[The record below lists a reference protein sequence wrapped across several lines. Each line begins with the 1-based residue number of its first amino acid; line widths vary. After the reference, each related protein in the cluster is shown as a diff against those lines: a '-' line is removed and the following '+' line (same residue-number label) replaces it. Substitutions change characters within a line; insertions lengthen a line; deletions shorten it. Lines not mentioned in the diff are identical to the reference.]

1 MKELSFILQYIKKPR
16 TIGAILPSSKYLANK
31 MIEGVDF
38 GQAECIV
45 EYGPGTGVFT
55 EKLLENRNE
64 NTIIMLLEY
73 DYEFYRLLKDKFRYE
88 ENLIIIHDSSE
99 NVDKYLAKHNID
111 SVDYIISGLPFASLP
126 QQISEDILKKTQK
139 VLKKDGKFITFQYTL
154 FKMNFI
160 KSFFKDISLKREFRN
175 IPPAYVLN
183 CRNLQSDMV
192 E

>member
-1 MKELSFILQYIKKPR
+1 MKEISFILQYIKKPR

-38 GQAECIV
+38 EQAECIV

-55 EKLLENRNE
+55 EKLLQNRNE

-73 DYEFYRLLKDKFRYE
+73 DYEFYSLLKDRFRYE

-99 NVDKYLAKHNID
+99 NVDKYLAKHNINC
-111 SVDYIISGLPFASLP
+111 VDYVISGLPFASLP
-126 QQISEDILKKTQK
+126 QQISEDILKKTQSI
-139 VLKKDGKFITFQYTL
+139 LKKDGKFITFQYTL
-154 FKMNFI
+154 FKMKFI
-160 KSFFKDISLKREFRN
+160 KNFFKDINLKREFRN
-175 IPPAYVLN
+175 IPPAYILN
-183 CRNLQSDMV
+183 CTNSHSDSM